1 MIKLIVGTK
10 GTGKT
15 KILIDMIQDAAQIDN
30 GSVVCIDKSKS
41 NKLRY
46 QISHSVRL
54 INVEDYEIMGHDM
67 FAGFILGVLS
77 ANYDINEIY
86 IDSLFKIVGRDYIK
100 LERFFK
106 KIEESAKDIKI
117 VFTVSEDLEK
127 LPEYVQELAKR

>member
-15 KILIDMIQDAAQIDN
+15 KILIDMIQEAAKCN
-30 GSVVCIDKSKS
+30 HGSTVCIDKSKS

-46 QISHSVRL
+46 EINHSIRL
-54 INVEDYEIMGHDM
+54 INVEDYDIIGHDM

-77 ANYDINEIY
+77 ANYDIHEIY

-106 KIEESAKDIKI
+106 KIEESAKDIKV

-127 LPEYVQELAKR
+127 LPEYVQKLALN